1 MDAWKTVDKPG
12 GKIYAL
18 SITGRGR
25 ILMFGIGMPELIVIL
40 IVALIV
46 IGPKRLPDI
55 AKALGKGVSEFKRA
69 MDGVKEEL
77 QVDEIRKE
85 AGDLKNSLLYGSKE
99 KPEEEPLQAEDRK
112 VPDEKIDSTGTA
124 GTDLDHEK

>member
-1 MDAWKTVDKPG
+1 
-12 GKIYAL
+12 
-18 SITGRGR
+18 
-25 ILMFGIGMPELIVIL
+25 MFGIGMPELIVIL
-40 IVALIV
+40 IVALLV

-77 QVDEIRKE
+77 QVDEIRKD

-99 KPEEEPLQAEDRK
+99 KPEEEPAQAGDRK
-112 VPDEKIDSTGTA
+112 VPE
-124 GTDLDHEK
+124 

>member
-1 MDAWKTVDKPG
+1 
-12 GKIYAL
+12 
-18 SITGRGR
+18 
-25 ILMFGIGMPELIVIL
+25 MFGIGMPELIVIL

-77 QVDEIRKE
+77 QVDEIRKD

-99 KPEEEPLQAEDRK
+99 KPEEEPVKAGDRK
-112 VPDEKIDSTGTA
+112 VPEEKKAAA
-124 GTDLDHEK
+124 GSDLNHGK

>member
-1 MDAWKTVDKPG
+1 
-12 GKIYAL
+12 
-18 SITGRGR
+18 
-25 ILMFGIGMPELIVIL
+25 MFGIGMPELIVIL

-77 QVDEIRKE
+77 NVDEIRKD
-85 AGDLKNSLLYGSKE
+85 AGDLKDSLLFGSKE
-99 KPEEEPLQAEDRK
+99 KTEDGSAQTGAGETPEGK
-112 VPDEKIDSTGTA
+112 TGQN
-124 GTDLDHEK
+124 HEK

>member
-1 MDAWKTVDKPG
+1 
-12 GKIYAL
+12 
-18 SITGRGR
+18 
-25 ILMFGIGMPELIVIL
+25 MFGIGMPELIVIL
-40 IVALIV
+40 IVALLV

-77 QVDEIRKE
+77 HVDEFRKD

-99 KPEEEPLQAEDRK
+99 KTEG
-112 VPDEKIDSTGTA
+112 GTA
-124 GTDLDHEK
+124 QTVDQEAP